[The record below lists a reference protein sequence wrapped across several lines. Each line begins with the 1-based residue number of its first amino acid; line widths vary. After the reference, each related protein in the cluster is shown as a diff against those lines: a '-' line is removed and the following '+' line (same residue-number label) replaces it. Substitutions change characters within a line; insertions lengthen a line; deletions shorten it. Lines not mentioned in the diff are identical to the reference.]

1 MDRLKNMK
9 SLNNQRE
16 GDHLYRYT
24 PIIIK
29 LGANDLFSSML

>member
-9 SLNNQRE
+9 SLNNQRK

-29 LGANDLFSSML
+29 ISTADLFSSVL